1 MRGLLG
7 GVLGFLAVLV
17 AVFIGITIATLTYG

>member
-7 GVLGFLAVLV
+7 GVLGFLAVLA
-17 AVFIGITIATLTYG
+17 AVFVGIMVATLTRG